1 MTGTFFD
8 ILILIVVVGGAAW
21 GFYRGFF
28 RQAIGTLAIYVS
40 TVVSTV
46 GYRGLSNL
54 ISGANQPST
63 PATDTLAFIIMMAV
77 TNFLLALIGND
88 LVKDIDIRR
97 MGIWVQIGG
106 MAFGFINTAIW
117 GAVLLIILRSA
128 TSGEPWIA
136 YQNIQ
141 TFFLDQTQNSW
152 MAYVFRPFMRFIVAI
167 VRPWLF
173 GRSLPPLFMSAM

>member
-1 MTGTFFD
+1 MTVTFFD

-21 GFYRGFF
+21 GFYRGVF
-28 RQAIGTLAIYVS
+28 RQAIGTLAIYIS

-54 ISGANQPST
+54 ISGANKPAT

-77 TNFLLALIGND
+77 TNLLLALMGND

-117 GAVLLIILRSA
+117 CAVLLIILRSA

-136 YQNIQ
+136 YQSIQ
-141 TFFLDQTQNSW
+141 TFFLEQTQNSW
-152 MAYVFRPFMRFIVAI
+152 MAYVFRPFMRLIAAI

-173 GRSLPPLFMSAM
+173 GRSLPPLLMSAM